1 MRGRLHHVAFW
12 QDTWDEVMRT
22 ADILRDADI
31 TIEAGP
37 ARHGIS
43 DAFFMY
49 TYEPGGNRVELFSGG
64 YLQHTPDWKPVIWHL
79 SEFRYAGSWWGESL
93 PETFFTYGT
102 PPVEVAAPV
111 EA

>member
-1 MRGRLHHVAFW
+1 ML
-12 QDTWDEVMRT
+12 TRT
-22 ADILRDADI
+22 KIMLSMVLPLV
-31 TIEAGP
+31 GMSC
-37 ARHGIS
+37 GI
-43 DAFFMY
+43 F
-49 TYEPGGNRVELFSGG
+49 E

-102 PPVEVAAPV
+102 PPIEVAAPV

>member
-22 ADILRDADI
+22 ADILRGADI

-37 ARHGIS
+37 AHHGIS
-43 DAFFMY
+43 DA
-49 TYEPGGNRVELFSGG
+49 
-64 YLQHTPDWKPVIWHL
+64 
-79 SEFRYAGSWWGESL
+79 
-93 PETFFTYGT
+93 FFTYGT

-111 EA
+111 QA